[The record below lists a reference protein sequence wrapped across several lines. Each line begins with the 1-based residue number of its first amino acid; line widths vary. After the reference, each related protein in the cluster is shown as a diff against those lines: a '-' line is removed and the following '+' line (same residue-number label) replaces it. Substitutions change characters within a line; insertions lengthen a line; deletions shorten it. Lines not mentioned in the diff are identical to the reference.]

1 MFRVNRVIAPLVVLA
16 MGAAACGSTGGGA
29 LPADVVA
36 EVNGEQIAASTLSSL
51 VDALSQDQEVDDTQ
65 RQEAERSILSSLIQS
80 IVATDLAADNGIEVS
95 EQQADELFDEQAQA
109 EAEQFNMDEQ
119 TFKKYLLVP
128 TEAVQRLSQQFGEEV
143 SEEEVRTTFDEEAA
157 NGQHEV
163 ATVSHILVDSEQAAN
178 DAIERI
184 NGGEAFE
191 AVATEVST
199 DTQSAQNGGSLGEN
213 TPIAGFV
220 EPFGDAIRDATL
232 GELTGPVET
241 QFGWHVL
248 RVDDRSTVTYED
260 RAPQIREEMARPEV
274 QSALQ
279 TAMDEAEVTVASRV
293 GVWDPATGAV
303 QAEEDVGQA
312 PTPGGGQTQQPAPA
326 PTGTPVPVPTGTPT
340 PAPTEG

>member
-16 MGAAACGSTGGGA
+16 VGAAACGSSGA
-29 LPADVVA
+29 LPADVAA
-36 EVNGEQIAASTLSSL
+36 EVNGESISATTLSSL
-51 VDALSQDQEVDDTQ
+51 VDALSQDQQVDDSQ
-65 RQEAERSILSSLIQS
+65 RQQAERNILSSLIQS
-80 IVATDLAADNGIEVS
+80 VVATDLAAENGIEVS
-95 EQQADELFDEQAQA
+95 EQEADELYDEQAQS

-119 TFKKYLLVP
+119 AYKEYLLVP
-128 TEAVQRLSQQFGEEV
+128 TEAVQRLSRQFGEDV
-143 SEEEVRTTFDEEAA
+143 PEEEIRSTFDEEAS

-178 DAIERI
+178 DAIDRI

-191 AVATEVST
+191 DVATEVST
-199 DTQSAQNGGSLGEN
+199 DTQSAQNGGSLGED

-220 EPFGDAIRDATL
+220 EPFANAIRDATL

-248 RVDDRSTVTYED
+248 RVDDRSTLTFED
-260 RAPQIREEMARPEV
+260 RAPQIREELARPEV

-279 TAMDEAEVTVASRV
+279 TAIDEAEVTVASRI

-312 PTPGGGQTQQPAPA
+312 PTPGGGQTQPPAPA
-326 PTGTPVPVPTGTPT
+326 PTGTPT